1 MKSRIV
7 FDSAF
12 CFVIAT
18 ERALLLDFAAEEFVT
33 LSRSQCRNTET
44 LTRYSS
50 TGEKSQDSPLPAL
63 DDY

>member
-33 LSRSQCRNTET
+33 L
-44 LTRYSS
+44 TRYSS